1 MAATGPRPT
10 GHVLTGGTT
19 KRAASA
25 VIAAAGSGE
34 RLGAGGPKA
43 FVELGGRPLLEWS
56 LDAFE
61 RAECVGLVIVAVP
74 AGHEAAV
81 RDGPVAVPGG
91 ATRSESVAAGLERVE
106 TEVVAVHDAARPLV
120 MPRLIDELVG
130 KLLDRPDAAAV
141 IAAAPLTDTV
151 KRARE
156 PRPAKGDFP
165 RGGPTVAQTVS
176 RDHLWAAQTPQVFRT
191 SALREALDTD
201 PQRIAA
207 ATDDAMLVEKAGGK
221 VLIHPSSPENLK
233 VTTPLDLRIA
243 ELLLSTGTAGSG

>member
-1 MAATGPRPT
+1 M
-10 GHVLTGGTT
+10 
-19 KRAASA
+19 
-25 VIAAAGSGE
+25 
-34 RLGAGGPKA
+34 
-43 FVELGGRPLLEWS
+43 
-56 LDAFE
+56 
-61 RAECVGLVIVAVP
+61 IVAVP
-74 AGHEAAV
+74 AGAEDQVPQGA
-81 RDGPVAVPGG
+81 VAVAGG
-91 ATRSESVAAGLERVE
+91 ASRSESVAAGLERVE
-106 TEVVAVHDAARPLV
+106 TELVAVHDAARPLV
-120 MPRLIDELVG
+120 TAQLIDELVA

-141 IAAAPLTDTV
+141 LAAAPIADTV

-191 SALREALDTD
+191 AALREALEAE

-221 VLIHPSSPENLK
+221 VLLHPSSPENLK

-243 ELLLSTGTAGSG
+243 ELLLASRS